1 MQPNSPKLNQVV
13 QILQGKGATE
23 EQITQV
29 LTEVNKTAFA
39 KLYTEAMTVFS
50 EDDLKAI
57 EECTGQEEANFE
69 IMTRYSEKTG
79 KNAQEVMQ
87 NYLDIF
93 ADKFLEEAK
102 KETPTTP

>member
-1 MQPNSPKLNQVV
+1 MNQNSPKMQEGVKALHE
-13 QILQGKGATE
+13 KGATE

-39 KLYTEAMTVFS
+39 KLYAEAMTVFT
-50 EDDLKAI
+50 EEDLKAI
-57 EECTGQEEANFE
+57 EDCVGQEEANFE

-87 NYLDIF
+87 TYLDIF
-93 ADKFLEEAK
+93 ADKFLEEA
-102 KETPTTP
+102 TSSVPQ

>member
-1 MQPNSPKLNQVV
+1 MNQNSPKMQEVV
-13 QILQGKGATE
+13 KALQEKGATE

-39 KLYTEAMTVFS
+39 KLYAEALAVFTE
-50 EDDLKAI
+50 EDLKAI
-57 EECTGQEEANFE
+57 EECVGQEESNFE

-93 ADKFLEEAK
+93 ADKFLEEA
-102 KETPTTP
+102 TSSVPQ

>member
-13 QILQGKGATE
+13 QILQEKGATE

-39 KLYTEAMTVFS
+39 RLYTEAMTVFT
-50 EDDLKAI
+50 EEDLKAI

-93 ADKFLEEAK
+93 SDKFLEEA
-102 KETPTTP
+102 TSSVPQ